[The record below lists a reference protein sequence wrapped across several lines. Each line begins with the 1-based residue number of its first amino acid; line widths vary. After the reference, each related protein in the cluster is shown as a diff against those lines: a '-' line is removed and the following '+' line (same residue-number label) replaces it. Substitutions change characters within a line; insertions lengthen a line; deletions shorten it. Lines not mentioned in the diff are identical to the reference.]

1 MICIAVSPAAFD
13 PVAATFPVGRVV
25 YEPERNAKG
34 ERLIWV
40 ERLALDK
47 LDALRALSESYS
59 DVILRHV
66 KRYVR
71 LVLSQ

>member
-1 MICIAVSPAAFD
+1 MA
-13 PVAATFPVGRVV
+13 VAANSPLGRVV

-34 ERLIWV
+34 EPVTWV

-59 DVILRHV
+59 DG
-66 KRYVR
+66 
-71 LVLSQ
+71 